1 LGEFCQNATKTFFN
15 QIFFHKCIEN
25 LKKISQKIR
34 LLGWVCELGSI
45 AFVDF
50 QIKA

>member
-1 LGEFCQNATKTFFN
+1 MQQKPFLIEY
-15 QIFFHKCIEN
+15 IFHKCIEN